1 MLEIQSFN
9 KNGII
14 VTTKGCSLFGRVST
28 IDYIYINYW
37 ARIEIC
43 STHTRHSVELWDRLF
58 LFKEHMCFVEY
69 HSYFCTIKLHYAN
82 FGDGFKKFIIDLTKS
97 LYIYNYIQSFRSSQI
112 FIHGNVHS
120 QILSPLL
127 FRPFVVREV
136 VSSSSVSTS
145 SLTHGNLL
153 IGIGEDG
160 VGVGGIIVGCP
171 TMPLNDKN

>member
-43 STHTRHSVELWDRLF
+43 STHTRHSVEFLDRLF
-58 LFKEHMCFVEY
+58 LFKEHMRFVEY

-82 FGDGFKKFIIDLTKS
+82 FGDGFNKKFIIDLTKS
-97 LYIYNYIQSFRSSQI
+97 LYIYNHIFKALDPHKFSFMEMYILKF
-112 FIHGNVHS
+112 FLHCCFAH
-120 QILSPLL
+120 L
-127 FRPFVVREV
+127 
-136 VSSSSVSTS
+136 
-145 SLTHGNLL
+145 
-153 IGIGEDG
+153 
-160 VGVGGIIVGCP
+160 
-171 TMPLNDKN
+171 